1 MEQVIPTGV
10 KDTNGIHDVIRLRG
24 AFRIALKDPNGN
36 IIQERI
42 INNLVV
48 LGGRSWV
55 LGQLETTNQVTSQT
69 VSYMGIGSG
78 LVAPTTANTALG
90 NEVTRKAIASF
101 DTTQL
106 TANPPSWTA
115 QLTFATSDANT
126 TLGECAMFNSSAIGT
141 MLNRATFASFVKATS
156 NTLAI
161 SFTISA

>member
-1 MEQVIPTGV
+1 MDQQLATQPIVDG
-10 KDTNGIHDVIRLRG
+10 IRLRG
-24 AFRIALKDPNGN
+24 ALRLALKDPDGK
-36 IIQERI
+36 ILEERI
-42 INNLVV
+42 INNLIV

-55 LGQLETTNQVTSQT
+55 LGQLNSVNQQPTQLISH
-69 VSYMGIGSG
+69 MGIGSG
-78 LVAPTTANTALG
+78 TIAPVTGNTALG
-90 NEVTRKAIASF
+90 NEVTRRAIAAF

-115 QLTFATSDANT
+115 QCTFATNEANT
-126 TLGECAMFNSSAIGT
+126 TLGEVAMFNSNVIGT

>member
-1 MEQVIPTGV
+1 MENISQGPESKLVDG
-10 KDTNGIHDVIRLRG
+10 IRLRG
-24 AFRIALKDPNGN
+24 ALRIALLDPEGK
-36 IIQERI
+36 ILQERI
-42 INNLVV
+42 INNLIV

-69 VSYMGIGSG
+69 VSHMGIGSG
-78 LVAPTTANTALG
+78 TVAPVTGNTGLG
-90 NEVTRKAIASF
+90 NEVTRRAIASF
-101 DTTQL
+101 DTSQL

-115 QLTFATSDANT
+115 QCTFATNEANT
-126 TLGECAMFNSSAIGT
+126 TLGEVAMFNSNAVGT

>member
-1 MEQVIPTGV
+1 MENISAGPSEKLVDG
-10 KDTNGIHDVIRLRG
+10 IRLRG
-24 AFRIALKDPNGN
+24 ALRIALKDPDGK
-36 IIQERI
+36 ILEERI
-42 INNLVV
+42 INNLIV

-55 LGQLETTNQVTSQT
+55 LGQLETVNQTTNTI
-69 VSYMGIGSG
+69 SYMGIGSG
-78 LVAPTTANTALG
+78 TIAPVTGNTGLG
-90 NEVTRKAIASF
+90 NEVTRRAIAAF

-115 QLTFATSDANT
+115 QCTFATNEANT
-126 TLGECAMFNSSAIGT
+126 TLGEVAMFNSAAIGT

>member
-1 MEQVIPTGV
+1 MENISQGPESKMCDG
-10 KDTNGIHDVIRLRG
+10 IRLRG
-24 AFRIALKDPNGN
+24 ALRLALKNPDGK
-36 IIQERI
+36 ILEERI
-42 INNLVV
+42 INNLIV

-69 VSYMGIGSG
+69 IKYMGVGSG
-78 LVAPTTANTALG
+78 LVAPVTGNTGLG
-90 NEVTRKAIASF
+90 LEVTRLAIASF

-115 QLTFATSDANT
+115 QCTFATSDANT
-126 TLGECAMFNSSAIGT
+126 TLGEVALFNSSAVGT

-161 SFTISA
+161 SFTISG

>member
-1 MEQVIPTGV
+1 MEQQAAPNEV
-10 KDTNGIHDVIRLRG
+10 HDIIRLRG
-24 AFRIALKDPNGN
+24 AFRIALKDPDGR
-36 IIQERI
+36 IVEERR
-42 INNLVV
+42 INNILV

-55 LGQLETTNQVTSQT
+55 LGQLETTNQTTQS

-78 LVAPTTANTALG
+78 TIAPVTGNTGLG
-90 NEVTRKAIASF
+90 NEVIRKAIASF
-101 DTTQL
+101 DTSQL

>member
-1 MEQVIPTGV
+1 MEHIELAAPQVVDG
-10 KDTNGIHDVIRLRG
+10 IRLRG
-24 AFRIALKDPNGN
+24 ALRIALKDPDGK
-36 IIQERI
+36 ILEERI
-42 INNLVV
+42 INNLIV

-55 LGQLETTNQVTSQT
+55 LGQLETTNQVTSQS

-78 LVAPTTANTALG
+78 TVAPVTGNTGLG
-90 NEVTRKAIASF
+90 LEVTRKAIAAF
-101 DTTQL
+101 DTTLL

-115 QLTFATSDANT
+115 QCTFATNEANT
-126 TLGECAMFNSSAIGT
+126 TLGEVALFNSSAVGT

>member
-1 MEQVIPTGV
+1 METATQLATPQVVDG
-10 KDTNGIHDVIRLRG
+10 IRLRG
-24 AFRIALKDPNGN
+24 ALRIALKDPDGK
-36 IIQERI
+36 ILEERI
-42 INNLVV
+42 INNLIV

-69 VSYMGIGSG
+69 ISYMGIGSG
-78 LVAPTTANTALG
+78 LVAPVTGNTGLG
-90 NEVTRKAIASF
+90 LEVTRRAIASF
-101 DTTQL
+101 DTSQL

-115 QLTFATSDANT
+115 QCTFATSEANT
-126 TLGECAMFNSSAIGT
+126 TLGEVALFNSSAVGT

>member
-1 MEQVIPTGV
+1 MQQTAPPLNEV
-10 KDTNGIHDVIRLRG
+10 HDVIRLRG
-24 AFRIALKDPNGN
+24 AFRIALKDPQGK
-36 IIQERI
+36 IVEERR
-42 INNLVV
+42 INNILV
-48 LGGRSWV
+48 LGGRAWV
-55 LGQLETTNQVTSQT
+55 LGQLETTNQTTQS

-78 LVAPTTANTALG
+78 TIAPVTGNTGLG
-90 NEVTRKAIASF
+90 NEVTRKSIASF

>member
-1 MEQVIPTGV
+1 MEQAQIVDG
-10 KDTNGIHDVIRLRG
+10 IRLRG
-24 AFRIALKDPNGN
+24 ALRIALKDPHGR
-36 IIQERI
+36 ILEERI
-42 INNLVV
+42 INNLIV

-69 VSYMGIGSG
+69 VSHMGIGSG
-78 LVAPTTANTALG
+78 TIAPVTGNTGLG
-90 NEVTRKAIASF
+90 NEVTRRAIAAF

-115 QLTFATSDANT
+115 QCTFATNEANT
-126 TLGECAMFNSSAIGT
+126 TLGEVALFNSSAIGT
-141 MLNRATFASFVKATS
+141 MLNRATFASFIKATS